1 VATCGVAD
9 GRDEGD
15 GYVARVRVGHCWFG
29 RGVDGVVIFSMMME
43 VVVDGVGMMAVLEV
57 W

>member
-1 VATCGVAD
+1 MAARGVAD

-15 GYVARVRVGHCWFG
+15 GYVARVRMGHCWFG
-29 RGVDGVVIFSMMME
+29 GGADGVVRFSMVME
-43 VVVDGVGMMAVLEV
+43 VVIDGVGMMGGLEV